1 MKNPATHL
9 LPPSLLLASLLL
21 ACTNQPGTP
30 GEQTTSGQIPA
41 TTASFREGND
51 YLLFERVRLLD
62 RQGFEQPQEAFSILL
77 PKGWKSEGE
86 ILWNGPGS
94 SCAGTLSRLSARSAD
109 GAYRFDL
116 YPDVVYSYNPDP
128 QIAQFNQANPGNSP
142 YCAFREPV
150 NAEQYLRR
158 VFAPEELGNAE
169 VVSVTPNEAVVQQMQ
184 QNNARAMQEMAQYGA
199 GAMRFDQTAV
209 NAELRWPDG
218 KEGLAVLGVTTLET
232 AVPNPYT
239 GGSNPIY
246 TSQVTKRIVF
256 THPAGEKEAARN
268 QFGVIMGSFRTNPAW
283 NEAVNGFWRA
293 VRQRKHVE
301 HVGRIRMMDEQTRA
315 MGEAAIRRGNERL
328 QQMDVEMRNWEARQ
342 SADDRMHTNFIK
354 TIREVEHYQDPTG
367 KVELVSGYNH
377 AWSRGDGSSFILS
390 NNPNF
395 DPSSVLQD
403 PAWKEMRKVD

>member
-1 MKNPATHL
+1 MKNPLTL
-9 LPPSLLLASLLL
+9 LRLSSFLLASLLS
-21 ACTNQPGTP
+21 ACTNAPSSP
-30 GEQTTSGQIPA
+30 GEQPTGGPA
-41 TTASFREGND
+41 ATTTASFREGSD
-51 YLLFERVRLLD
+51 YQLFERVRLLD
-62 RQGFEQPQEAFSILL
+62 RQGFAQPQEAFSVLL
-77 PKGWKSEGE
+77 PKGWKHEGE
-86 ILWNGPGS
+86 ILWNAPGT
-94 SCAGTLSRLSARSAD
+94 SCSGTLSRLSARSVD

-128 QIAQFNQANPGNSP
+128 QIAQFNQVHPGNSP

-150 NAEQYLRR
+150 NAEQYLRT

-184 QNNARAMQEMAQYGA
+184 QNNARAMQELAQYGA
-199 GAMRFDQTAV
+199 GPMRFDQTAL

-218 KEGLAVLGVTTLET
+218 REGLAVLGVTTLET

-256 THPAGEKEAARN
+256 SYPAGQKEAARN
-268 QFGVIMGSFRTNPAW
+268 QFSVIMGSFRSNPAW

-315 MGEAAIRRGNERL
+315 MGEAAIQRGNDRL
-328 QQMDVEMRNWEARQ
+328 RQMDVEMRNWEARQ

-395 DPSSVLQD
+395 DPSSVFQD
-403 PAWKEMRKVD
+403 QAWKEMKKVD